1 MFLFRFFLISL
12 SLQKLAH
19 VTQERN
25 RWLQHQTD
33 HEKAQENLR
42 DFQKSF
48 RKEILVPIGSKALMP
63 GTLYH
68 TNEVLVSMYSD
79 LFVKCS
85 ADKALAV
92 CKHRLKEAQKRLEA
106 LNIEYKMYKY
116 VECCSCAQCTM
127 FDGEF

>member
-1 MFLFRFFLISL
+1 M
-12 SLQKLAH
+12 AH

-25 RWLQHQTD
+25 RWLQYRTD
-33 HEKAQENLR
+33 HEKAKENLH

-48 RKEILVPIGSKALMP
+48 RKEILVPIGSKGLMP

-79 LFVKCS
+79 FFVKCS

-92 CKHRLKEAQKRLEA
+92 CEHRLKEAQKRLEA
-106 LNIEYKMYKY
+106 LNVEYKMYKY
-116 VECCSCAQCTM
+116 VI
-127 FDGEF
+127 